1 MSVCKRLKQ
10 TVCKTAPLRFTGS
23 NPVRHTIRPLR
34 QVGPSRQPLK
44 LESAVRVCQG
54 SYKHLCQKGASCR
67 GRLTVGQRTANPS
80 RGKTELT
87 TKCQSIPRLRV
98 RISLSAPYACVSEWL
113 MELVQKT
120 SGQKRPVGSN
130 PTTCAMKSLH
140 SLRLFVDF
148 GDFFL
153 FDATIRGIMATENSK

>member
-1 MSVCKRLKQ
+1 MWSQ
-10 TVCKTAPLRFTGS
+10 QF
-23 NPVRHTIRPLR
+23 
-34 QVGPSRQPLK
+34 
-44 LESAVRVCQG
+44 ESARGHHRTLHRVFT
-54 SYKHLCQKGASCR
+54 CR
-67 GRLTVGQRTANPS
+67 GRLTVWQRTANPS
-80 RGKTELT
+80 RGKTALT

-120 SGQKRPVGSN
+120 SGQKWPVGSN

-153 FDATIRGIMATENSK
+153 FDATIAKLCCVRAYHQRVQRIPIGSHPERYWHRLSNLQELLRP

>member
-10 TVCKTAPLRFTGS
+10 AVCKTAPFRFAGS
-23 NPVRHTIRPLR
+23 NPARHTIRPLR

-80 RGKTELT
+80 RGKTALT
-87 TKCQSIPRLRV
+87 TKCQSNPRLRV

-120 SGQKRPVGSN
+120 SGQKWPVGSN
-130 PTTCAMKSLH
+130 PTTCATQSLQ

-153 FDATIRGIMATENSK
+153 FDAPIRGIMATENSK

>member
-1 MSVCKRLKQ
+1 M
-10 TVCKTAPLRFTGS
+10 APSTNRFKSPHSQCGVSSSSLLGVT
-23 NPVRHTIRPLR
+23 NIAPVL
-34 QVGPSRQPLK
+34 
-44 LESAVRVCQG
+44 
-54 SYKHLCQKGASCR
+54 KGASCR

-80 RGKTELT
+80 RGKTALT
-87 TKCQSIPRLRV
+87 TKCQSNPRLRV

-120 SGQKRPVGSN
+120 SGQKWPVGSN
-130 PTTCAMKSLH
+130 PTTCATRSLQ

>member
-1 MSVCKRLKQ
+1 
-10 TVCKTAPLRFTGS
+10 
-23 NPVRHTIRPLR
+23 
-34 QVGPSRQPLK
+34 
-44 LESAVRVCQG
+44 
-54 SYKHLCQKGASCR
+54 
-67 GRLTVGQRTANPS
+67 
-80 RGKTELT
+80 
-87 TKCQSIPRLRV
+87 
-98 RISLSAPYACVSEWL
+98 

>member
-1 MSVCKRLKQ
+1 MVHWFKSSPAHHKVPSTSWSKSPHSQCGVSSSSLLGV
-10 TVCKTAPLRFTGS
+10 TNIAPVL
-23 NPVRHTIRPLR
+23 
-34 QVGPSRQPLK
+34 
-44 LESAVRVCQG
+44 
-54 SYKHLCQKGASCR
+54 KGASCR

-80 RGKTELT
+80 RGKTALT

-120 SGQKRPVGSN
+120 SGQKWPIGSN
-130 PTTCAMKSLH
+130 PTTCAMKSLQ

-153 FDATIRGIMATENSK
+153 FDATIRGIMATESNK

>member
-10 TVCKTAPLRFTGS
+10 AVCKTVPLWFTGS
-23 NPVRHTIRPLR
+23 NPVRHTNMAPSTSWSKSPHSQCGVSSSSLLGVTNIAPALR
-34 QVGPSRQPLK
+34 
-44 LESAVRVCQG
+44 
-54 SYKHLCQKGASCR
+54 GASCR

-80 RGKTELT
+80 RGKTALT

-98 RISLSAPYACVSEWL
+98 RISPSAPYACLSEWS
-113 MELVQKT
+113 MESVQKT
-120 SGQKRPVGSN
+120 DGRILPEGSN
-130 PTTCAMKSLH
+130 PSASATRSLQ

-153 FDATIRGIMATENSK
+153 V

>member
-1 MSVCKRLKQ
+1 MSVCKWIKQ
-10 TVCKTAPLRFTGS
+10 AVCKTVPLRFTGS
-23 NPVRHTIRPLR
+23 NPVRHTNMA
-34 QVGPSRQPLK
+34 PSTNWSKSPRFHRGVSSSSLLGVTIAP
-44 LESAVRVCQG
+44 ERVQI
-54 SYKHLCQKGASCR
+54 CR

-80 RGKTELT
+80 RGKTALT
-87 TKCQSIPRLRV
+87 TKCQSNPRLRV

-120 SGQKRPVGSN
+120 SGQKWPVGSN
-130 PTTCAMKSLH
+130 PTTCATRSLQ

>member
-1 MSVCKRLKQ
+1 MVHWFKSSPAHHK
-10 TVCKTAPLRFTGS
+10 APSTSWSKSPHSQCGVSSSSLLGVT
-23 NPVRHTIRPLR
+23 NIAPVL
-34 QVGPSRQPLK
+34 
-44 LESAVRVCQG
+44 
-54 SYKHLCQKGASCR
+54 KGASCR

-130 PTTCAMKSLH
+130 PTTCATRSLQ